1 MDQHTAPLCR
11 PKTDDRALWDVISGM
26 LECPCLLVAHDLGLF
41 PLLAERPRSMA
52 EVAVALKIAPRP
64 AETLL
69 AMCAAI
75 GVVSRGDDGRHAL
88 TPPAEDYLLDDS
100 PTSFGG
106 YLNLLKASAAVYS
119 YEGVKRAVLTDAP
132 QAYGGED
139 WVKSHEGRAA
149 LARDFT
155 YAMHSA
161 AVAPALAWPDAVDLS
176 DHRLMLDIGGGSGA
190 HSMGAAMRWRQLR
203 ALIVDI
209 PSVCPVAG
217 EIVAKYGLSDRV
229 SALAADMWNDPL
241 PPADLHFYSMI
252 YHDWPPEKCR
262 ALTRKSFDSL
272 GPGGRL
278 IVHELLFHD
287 DRPGPTAVA
296 GYSVAMLLWT
306 EGKQYSGSELAAMLV
321 EAGFTDVEVKPT
333 FGYWG
338 IVTGRK
344 PWAAA

>member
-1 MDQHTAPLCR
+1 MDQNNASPPR
-11 PKTDDRALWDVISGM
+11 PRTDDRPLWDVISGM
-26 LECPCLLVAHDLGLF
+26 LEGPCLLVAHDLGLF
-41 PLLAERPRSMA
+41 PLLARRPLSTA
-52 EVAVALKIAPRP
+52 EVAAALKIAPRP

-75 GVVSRGDDGRHAL
+75 GVVGRGPDGLHAL
-88 TPPAEDYLLDDS
+88 TPLAADYLLDDR
-100 PTSFGG
+100 PASFAG
-106 YLNLLKASAAVYS
+106 YLNLLKASASVYS
-119 YEGVKRAVLTDAP
+119 YEGVRRAVIADAP

-139 WVKSHEGRAA
+139 WVKSHEQQAA

-190 HSMGAAMRWRQLR
+190 HSIGAASRWRQLR

-209 PSVCPVAG
+209 PSVCPVAA
-217 EIVAKYGLSDRV
+217 EIVARYGLSDRIGT
-229 SALAADMWNDPL
+229 LAADMWADPL

-262 ALTRKSFDSL
+262 RLTARSHEALE
-272 GPGGRL
+272 PGGRL
-278 IVHELLFHD
+278 IVHELLLHD

-321 EAGFTDVEVKPT
+321 EAGFTEVEVIPT

-344 PWAAA
+344 PSAPS

>member
-1 MDQHTAPLCR
+1 
-11 PKTDDRALWDVISGM
+11 
-26 LECPCLLVAHDLGLF
+26 
-41 PLLAERPRSMA
+41 
-52 EVAVALKIAPRP
+52 VAVALNVASRP

-75 GVVSRGDDGRHAL
+75 GVVSRGADGLHAL
-88 TPPAEDYLLDDS
+88 TPLAEDYLLDDS
-100 PTSFGG
+100 PASFGG
-106 YLNLLKASAAVYS
+106 YLALLKASASVYS
-119 YEGVKRAVLTDAP
+119 YEGVKRAVITDAP

-139 WVKSHEGRAA
+139 WVKSHAEQAA

-161 AVAPALAWPDAVDLS
+161 AVAPASAWPDAVDLS
-176 DHRLMLDIGGGSGA
+176 GHRLMLDIGGGSGA
-190 HSMGAAMRWRQLR
+190 HSIGAALRWRHLR

-229 SALAADMWNDPL
+229 STTVADMWDDPL

-252 YHDWPPEKCR
+252 YHDWPPWKCLS
-262 ALTRKSFDSL
+262 LTRKSFDSL
-272 GPGGRL
+272 EPGGRL
-278 IVHELLFHD
+278 IVHELLLHD

-306 EGKQYSGSELAAMLV
+306 EGKQYSGSELSAMLV

-338 IVTGRK
+338 IVTGLK
-344 PWAAA
+344 PSSPA